1 MTGIF
6 EAVVSMLGDHW
17 FWGGLTLAVVVWYS
31 TVTVYVAVKGVG
43 DIKEM
48 LKKLGRTD
56 KK

>member
-6 EAVVSMLGDHW
+6 EAVVSMLSDHW